1 MPNYVQQN
9 GTQSTFPKTDPPYL
23 SVYSRLGF
31 VDYVLMS
38 TVPLALEAISTDP
51 PAVAMTVVAEAVGR
65 QFGLLGRFEPLV
77 SERDQN
83 FRLHADDGREY
94 VIKVVSSA
102 EDAEVTAFQI
112 AMLRHLQHAD
122 DVSVPRVVQTLGGG
136 SSGEIRLGD
145 THYRLRAVTWV
156 DGEPLEAG
164 HLDQAGARQFGTA
177 LARLDLA
184 LQGFA
189 HPGEDRA
196 LAWDMQRVVE
206 LRGLVD
212 NIDDRAVHAAVAG
225 AIDSYESRVLP
236 VKAKLHS
243 QVIHGDANPG
253 NVLVAG
259 DRNAFI
265 DFGDAVKAP
274 RVFDLA
280 IAAAY
285 LRVPG
290 DDPSVLIAPLVTGY
304 QAVSPLEDLETDLLF
319 DLIRARLATTITLLY
334 WRVSARDPL
343 DPYRQKTLELENGA
357 SVFLRK
363 LDAFGRERFHQKLS
377 DSQ

>member
-1 MPNYVQQN
+1 
-9 GTQSTFPKTDPPYL
+9 L

-38 TVPLALEAISTDP
+38 TVSLALEAISTDP